1 MGPSWKEGEIR
12 LEVDKYRWT
21 QVHSASTG
29 IRRDLFERVSLIF
42 LRISFFIVLN
52 KNVLVQGTVKYITTI
67 PLHSYNPTPPLPQI
81 TYVLKL
87 IVDMGG
93 PLRVFLQGRTPY
105 GQSYKGGLFLQPC
118 LCLFVRPPWQDYPS
132 LPWLGRST
140 LAVPPFLTKGTG
152 WSYVD
157 LRSYKLLTAG
167 TNPINLHLW
176 TNLQMQPKAWK
187 QTNFWPCYTQRN
199 MVTVHGLA
207 NISRNRDAPRHSVV
221 RNKSI
226 RLKKFIK
233 DVVIKSLQCRTLLN
247 TDIFLGCVN
256 NFKFFNFAGQV
267 GWNFFYCKYGFK
279 WESGTV

>member
-87 IVDMGG
+87 IIDMGG
-93 PLRVFLQGRTPY
+93 PLRFFLQGRTPY
-105 GQSYKGGLFLQPC
+105 GQSYKGGLFFQPMFMHMC
-118 LCLFVRPPWQDYPS
+118 KTALARLPFSTMVRAVHPCSPALLNQGHWVVLC
-132 LPWLGRST
+132 G
-140 LAVPPFLTKGTG
+140 LA
-152 WSYVD
+152 
-157 LRSYKLLTAG
+157 TAG
-167 TNPINLHLW
+167 ANPINLHLW

-187 QTNFWPCYTQRN
+187 QTNFWPCYTQQN
-199 MVTVHGLA
+199 MVTV
-207 NISRNRDAPRHSVV
+207 D
-221 RNKSI
+221 
-226 RLKKFIK
+226 
-233 DVVIKSLQCRTLLN
+233 
-247 TDIFLGCVN
+247 
-256 NFKFFNFAGQV
+256 
-267 GWNFFYCKYGFK
+267 
-279 WESGTV
+279 GTGSC